1 MQLATMHLEATP
13 FAMPSSAPKTRG
25 CTAMH
30 ARRVLQVQLMQLA
43 TMLPEAIPLAKAS
56 SAPKTNGCAAMRAQ
70 RALPVRPMLLE
81 MMHPV
86 VPPLAPLA
94 TDITRCRAMCVR
106 HALLVR
112 QMSPGIM
119 LLEPTPNAM
128 QLLAPKTKGCAAMR
142 V

>member
-1 MQLATMHLEATP
+1 
-13 FAMPSSAPKTRG
+13 
-25 CTAMH
+25 
-30 ARRVLQVQLMQLA
+30 
-43 TMLPEAIPLAKAS
+43 
-56 SAPKTNGCAAMRAQ
+56 
-70 RALPVRPMLLE
+70 MLLE
-81 MMHPV
+81 MTHPV
-86 VPPLAPLA
+86 VTPLAPLA

-142 V
+142 VWRVLPAKQMVLAMMHPDLIPLAMPSGAP